1 MEVMAISKDILVQ
14 YPDLVKEVQETKD
27 KITKLEHQIANI
39 EKQLVAI
46 NEGGHVKDKVKG
58 GLGGIQNFNIEGFPE
73 REYQQKRKQLQ
84 VKRII
89 LNGRKLA
96 LDEQETKLLQMV
108 SDIEE
113 FLNGIEDSFIRRII
127 NLRVIEQLSWN
138 KVADKMGGYNTED
151 SVRMVFERFLKKK

>member
-96 LDEQETKLLQMV
+96 LDKQETKLLQMV

-151 SVRMVFERFLKKK
+151 SVRMTFERFLKKK

>member
-1 MEVMAISKDILVQ
+1 MAISKDILVQ

-151 SVRMVFERFLKKK
+151 SVRMTFERFLKKK

>member
-73 REYQQKRKQLQ
+73 REYNYKRKQLQ
-84 VKRII
+84 GKKNMLNVRKRT
-89 LNGRKLA
+89 
-96 LDEQETKLLQMV
+96 LDKQETKLLQMV

-151 SVRMVFERFLKKK
+151 SVRMTFERFLKK

>member
-1 MEVMAISKDILVQ
+1 MAISKDILVQ

-73 REYQQKRKQLQ
+73 REYNYKRKQLQ
-84 VKRII
+84 GKKNMLNVRKRT
-89 LNGRKLA
+89 
-96 LDEQETKLLQMV
+96 LDKQETKLLQMV

-151 SVRMVFERFLKKK
+151 SVRMTFERFLKK

>member
-84 VKRII
+84 DKKNMLNVRKRT
-89 LNGRKLA
+89 
-96 LDEQETKLLQMV
+96 LDKQETKLLQMV

-151 SVRMVFERFLKKK
+151 SVRMTFERFLKK

>member
-1 MEVMAISKDILVQ
+1 MAISKDILVQ

-84 VKRII
+84 DKKNMLNVRKRT
-89 LNGRKLA
+89 
-96 LDEQETKLLQMV
+96 LDKQETKLLQMV

-151 SVRMVFERFLKKK
+151 SVRMTFERFLKK

>member
-84 VKRII
+84 DKKNMLNVRKRT
-89 LNGRKLA
+89 
-96 LDEQETKLLQMV
+96 LDKQETKLLQMV
-108 SDIEE
+108 SNIEE

-151 SVRMVFERFLKKK
+151 SVRMTFERFLKKK

>member
-151 SVRMVFERFLKKK
+151 SVRMTFERFLKKK

>member
-1 MEVMAISKDILVQ
+1 MAISKDILVQ

-151 SVRMVFERFLKKK
+151 SVRMAFERFLKKK

>member
-14 YPDLVKEVQETKD
+14 YPDLVKEVEETKD

-84 VKRII
+84 DKKNMLNVRKRT
-89 LNGRKLA
+89 
-96 LDEQETKLLQMV
+96 LDKQETKLLQMV

-151 SVRMVFERFLKKK
+151 SVRMTFERFLKK

>member
-73 REYQQKRKQLQ
+73 REYNYKRKQLQ

-108 SDIEE
+108 SDIEQ

-151 SVRMVFERFLKKK
+151 SVRMTFERFLKK

>member
-84 VKRII
+84 DKKNMLNIRKRT
-89 LNGRKLA
+89 
-96 LDEQETKLLQMV
+96 LDKQETKLLQMV

-151 SVRMVFERFLKKK
+151 SVRMTFERFLKK

>member
-14 YPDLVKEVQETKD
+14 YPDLVKEVEETKD
-27 KITKLEHQIANI
+27 KIQRLEEHIERLEMQIDKINI
-39 EKQLVAI
+39 D
-46 NEGGHVKDKVKG
+46 GPVKDKVKG

-84 VKRII
+84 DKKNMLNVRKRT
-89 LNGRKLA
+89 
-96 LDEQETKLLQMV
+96 LDKQETKLLQMV
-108 SDIEE
+108 SDIEK

-151 SVRMVFERFLKKK
+151 SVRMAFERFLKKK

>member
-89 LNGRKLA
+89 LNGRKIA
-96 LDEQETKLLQMV
+96 LDEQETKLLKMV

-151 SVRMVFERFLKKK
+151 SVRMAFERFLKKK

>member
-84 VKRII
+84 DKKNMLNVRKRT
-89 LNGRKLA
+89 
-96 LDEQETKLLQMV
+96 LDKQETKLLQMV

-151 SVRMVFERFLKKK
+151 SVRMAFERFLKKK

>member
-89 LNGRKLA
+89 LNGRKIA

-151 SVRMVFERFLKKK
+151 SVRMAFERFLKKK

>member
-151 SVRMVFERFLKKK
+151 SVRMAFERFLKKK

>member
-1 MEVMAISKDILVQ
+1 MAISKDILVQ

-84 VKRII
+84 AKRII

-151 SVRMVFERFLKKK
+151 SVRMTFERFLKK

>member
-84 VKRII
+84 DKKNMLNVRKRT
-89 LNGRKLA
+89 
-96 LDEQETKLLQMV
+96 LDKQETKLLQMV

-151 SVRMVFERFLKKK
+151 SVRMTFERFLKKK

>member
-14 YPDLVKEVQETKD
+14 YPDLVKEVQEIKD

-73 REYQQKRKQLQ
+73 REYNYKRKQLQ
-84 VKRII
+84 DKKNMLNVRKRT
-89 LNGRKLA
+89 
-96 LDEQETKLLQMV
+96 LDKQETKLLQMV

-151 SVRMVFERFLKKK
+151 SVRMAFERFLKKK

>member
-151 SVRMVFERFLKKK
+151 SVRMTFERFLKK

>member
-84 VKRII
+84 DKKNMLNVRKRT
-89 LNGRKLA
+89 
-96 LDEQETKLLQMV
+96 LDKQETKLLQMV

-113 FLNGIEDSFIRRII
+113 FLNGVEDSFIRRII

-151 SVRMVFERFLKKK
+151 SVRMAFERFLKKK